1 MKKSFLQ
8 TFIVLGL
15 FSIFLFGNVAFAL
28 VKTGP
33 EPISWTEDGKTI
45 SGKKWVMDSGR
56 MLIVYKKNGDDEF
69 TADYWSDE
77 KKTKKI
83 FTEEYNTENEGLVEA
98 TTRDKKDINEQ
109 LEDLEEQK
117 KNAATEA
124 EKNAIQAK
132 IDALTQRK
140 TETVDQLKQQQ
151 AAASEG
157 ANDNWFQNGLQTLAM
172 SILIYGSQFVSWLV
186 GFVGY
191 FFDKVIEYTT
201 TYPQSLSDGITNS
214 WRIIRDFSNII
225 LVFSLLYLGIKTII
239 EGQGFADKKTLVGI
253 IIAAVLINFSLVFVR
268 DVAFNISNTV
278 GLQILEQSGTG
289 TDNASST
296 PSTQLMSIINPQ
308 QVLNMNGFN
317 AGWGASNI
325 AINDRTGWG
334 LIAKMTG
341 QFFMFTTIV
350 LAMGVIFLGASIILL
365 YRFMIFIV
373 LMIASPFGLIST
385 QIPWLQK
392 YGKDWS
398 EQLKKQTIVFPAFML
413 ILYLVLLIVTTLA
426 SSNPLTLN
434 ATTSATAEIFN
445 FLFNFIL
452 IIGFLLGLLI
462 LPGKIGAAGA
472 DLMTNAAGW
481 TTKKIK
487 SMPRSFAQ
495 GTGRMAV
502 KTTQFGAGMGA
513 YGLAR
518 SGRYIFGNKVAN
530 RLGGK
535 TEDDEKALK
544 QRAQGTGFNAWRAR
558 RRLDIAEALKGK
570 TYDMR
575 NIDAVKKSKF
585 GKGMGTGIESY
596 TKAIKTRT
604 DEFNERKNKK
614 MERYGYDKAHETRES
629 KIAISRAEQER
640 DRIGRNVVTKKNE
653 ISNLES
659 QARATEQRLRNN
671 PTNADV
677 QAYRDINNQLDTAR
691 NELDSIERTYGDAE
705 LAVGKAK
712 NIGEVRYMEHD
723 AQKWTERIKDS
734 VHGLKIPFTN
744 LRPTDPVFYL
754 RSGTKEQIQ
763 KDYEKK
769 WKEKGQ
775 SKDKKRKKKED
786 EWLENGG
793 TPPPASSSSTP
804 SAPTVT
810 TTVGSS
816 GGTTTT

>member
-15 FSIFLFGNVAFAL
+15 FSIFLFGSFNFTYAYVVDRWETFSSEKING
-28 VKTGP
+28 KTVEGSRAYLKDDTGK
-33 EPISWTEDGKTI
+33 EVGYQILYREVGSTGFYKGEYYIDGKH
-45 SGKKWVMDSGR
+45 DSSLDFSQR
-56 MLIVYKKNGDDEF
+56 YATPEQ
-69 TADYWSDE
+69 E
-77 KKTKKI
+77 KA
-83 FTEEYNTENEGLVEA
+83 G
-98 TTRDKKDINEQ
+98 
-109 LEDLEEQK
+109 EQK
-117 KNAATEA
+117 KLE
-124 EKNAIQAK
+124 E
-132 IDALTQRK
+132 
-140 TETVDQLKQQQ
+140 KQQQ
-151 AAASEG
+151 EANWKAQIDAAKAAEEKKKQEEAAAKEG
-157 ANDNWFQNGLQTLAM
+157 ANDNWFENGIQTLAM
-172 SILIYGSQFVSWLV
+172 SILIYGSKFVSWLV
-186 GFVGY
+186 GFVG
-191 FFDKVIEYTT
+191 FLFDKVIEYTT
-201 TYPQSLSDGITNS
+201 TYPESLSQGITNS
-214 WRIIRDFSNII
+214 WKIIRDFSNII

-253 IIAAVLINFSLVFVR
+253 IIAAILINFSLVFVR

-278 GLQILEQSGTG
+278 GLQILQQSGTG
-289 TDNASST
+289 TDNALST

-317 AGWGASNI
+317 AEWGASNI
-325 AINDRTGWG
+325 AVNDRTGWG

-341 QFFMFTTIV
+341 QFFMFTSIV
-350 LAMGVIFLGASIILL
+350 LAMGVVFLGASIILL

-398 EQLKKQTIVFPAFML
+398 EQLKKQTIIFPAFML

-426 SSNPLTLN
+426 SYNPITLN
-434 ATTSATAEIFN
+434 ATNTTTTEIFN

-452 IIGFLLGLLI
+452 IIGFLISLLI

-502 KTTQFGAGMGA
+502 KTTQFGAGVGSSA
-513 YGLAR
+513 LGR
-518 SGRYIFGNKVAN
+518 TGRYVFGNKVAN
-530 RLGGK
+530 RIGGK
-535 TEDDEKALK
+535 TEDDVKALK
-544 QRAQGTGFNAWRAR
+544 KTAQGTGWSAWKAR

-596 TKAIKTRT
+596 TDAIKTRT
-604 DEFNERKNKK
+604 KEFEKTKK
-614 MERYGYDKAHETRES
+614 TEMERYGYDKAHETDEAKKDIRQYEAERTR
-629 KIAISRAEQER
+629 KEEVYKRAEIAFKASGSDIDLQRMNTAKDE
-640 DRIGRNVVTKKNE
+640 
-653 ISNLES
+653 LE
-659 QARATEQRLRNN
+659 E
-671 PTNADV
+671 
-677 QAYRDINNQLDTAR
+677 
-691 NELDSIERTYGDAE
+691 AE
-705 LAVGKAK
+705 LAVGMAK
-712 NIGEVRYMEHD
+712 NVGEVRYMVHD
-723 AQKWTERIKDS
+723 AKRWTQRVQNWAGERNSFIGRNTVGAPVSLRMRAAESIK
-734 VHGLKIPFTN
+734 
-744 LRPTDPVFYL
+744 
-754 RSGTKEQIQ
+754 

-775 SKDKKRKKKED
+775 SKDKKKSKREND
-786 EWLENGG
+786 WIENGG
-793 TPPPASSSSTP
+793 TPPPVSSSST
-804 SAPTVT
+804 SSTPTVT